1 MITLDELL
9 ELSVKKNA
17 SDIFISVG
25 IKPSLKINGEIY
37 SIYDEIIK
45 PIDSETLVREMY
57 KLNPEKFL
65 KFKENGEDD
74 FSISRAGV
82 GRFRVSTYIQR
93 GSVAAVLRVLPFGDL
108 DFEEYNIPASIV
120 DISTYNKGLVIV
132 TGATG
137 TGKSTT
143 LATIIN
149 MINKTRSCHILTLE
163 DPIEYLFKHDKAIVD
178 QREIGIDTKSYVSA
192 LRSALRQAPD
202 VIFLGEMRDFET
214 MSIAMTAAETGH
226 LVLSTLHTTSASK
239 TVDRIID
246 VFPPEQ
252 QQQVRI
258 QLSTVLRAVISQ
270 QLLPTVDQKRIAAF
284 EVMYVNTA
292 IKNLIRDSK
301 IPQIDAMIQTGASE
315 GMISMDKYISNL
327 YNYGTITRET
337 AIKYASN
344 AETISKYFKNN

>member
-1 MITLDELL
+1 
-9 ELSVKKNA
+9 
-17 SDIFISVG
+17 
-25 IKPSLKINGEIY
+25 
-37 SIYDEIIK
+37 
-45 PIDSETLVREMY
+45 
-57 KLNPEKFL
+57 
-65 KFKENGEDD
+65 
-74 FSISRAGV
+74 
-82 GRFRVSTYIQR
+82 
-93 GSVAAVLRVLPFGDL
+93 
-108 DFEEYNIPASIV
+108 
-120 DISTYNKGLVIV
+120 
-132 TGATG
+132 
-137 TGKSTT
+137 
-143 LATIIN
+143 